1 MQIVFHLLS
10 LNSLNEG
17 KTKYTFLNKSRQKDN
32 IPLKPPMLAI
42 NGTVT
47 EWITL
52 IKFVGILLDEHLSWK
67 HRISV
72 VENKVSKNIRILYKA
87 KNIVSKRGLKTLYF
101 FSFVHSYLNYG
112 NIAWGGTT

>member
-67 HRISV
+67 HRISI
-72 VENKVSKNIRILYKA
+72 VENKVPKISEFYIKPKILS
-87 KNIVSKRGLKTLYF
+87 VR
-101 FSFVHSYLNYG
+101 VV
-112 NIAWGGTT
+112 